1 MRKWFEPQL
10 ILGCTP
16 IEEVKVPVKTKS
28 HLAALIA
35 ALQYIYVNPE
45 WNAKIFQLLSSKLV
59 KGNNKMGRSG
69 MSLWEVFVLGQVR
82 LCMNI
87 SYDELHHISNYD
99 TLVRGVMGV
108 LPTDF
113 SLGMQYQY
121 QNIYDNVTLL
131 DDELLMQINEVIVEV
146 GHEVFK
152 KKGKTTVGAVASP
165 CEPLR
170 CKTDSFVVESDT
182 HFPTD
187 YNLLWDSARKCIDV
201 AEWLTNKGCISGWR
215 KSRDWRKSLK
225 GLARSVGRVTSGGGK
240 NKEER
245 VLQVVTDYLTKARAL
260 ADKTKDIIKTNS
272 ALSVSSA

>member
-1 MRKWFEPQL
+1 MRKCFEPQL

-16 IEEVKVPVKTKS
+16 IEEVKVPVKTKN

-45 WNAKIFQLLSSKLV
+45 WNAKIFQLLSGKLV

-69 MSLWEVFVLGQVR
+69 MSLWEVFVLAQVR

-108 LPTDF
+108 LPTDY

-131 DDELLMQINEVIVEV
+131 DDELLTQINEVIVEV

-152 KKGKTTVGAVASP
+152 KK
-165 CEPLR
+165 
-170 CKTDSFVVESDT
+170 
-182 HFPTD
+182 
-187 YNLLWDSARKCIDV
+187 RK
-201 AEWLTNKGCISGWR
+201 NQR
-215 KSRDWRKSLK
+215 
-225 GLARSVGRVTSGGGK
+225 GGSCFC
-240 NKEER
+240 
-245 VLQVVTDYLTKARAL
+245 LQNT
-260 ADKTKDIIKTNS
+260 
-272 ALSVSSA
+272 